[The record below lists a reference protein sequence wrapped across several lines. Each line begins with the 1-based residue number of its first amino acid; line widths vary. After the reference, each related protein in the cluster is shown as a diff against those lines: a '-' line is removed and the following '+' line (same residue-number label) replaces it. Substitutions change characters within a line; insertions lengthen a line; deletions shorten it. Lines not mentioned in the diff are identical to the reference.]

1 MPLRQISITFAETI
15 GIKMN
20 SNIRHCGVI
29 ESISGNRARI
39 RTLRSSAC
47 ESCEAKAG
55 CSGKRGMELRVDVVD
70 DRLAAHRPGDRV
82 VVEIPAKSGRQA
94 VAIGFGLPLVA
105 FVATLLALHAAGTS
119 DGRAA
124 MAGIAAIA
132 VYYLI
137 LYALRKRLNRHFTIH
152 LAEG

>member
-1 MPLRQISITFAETI
+1 
-15 GIKMN
+15 MN

-29 ESISGNRARI
+29 ESINGKRARV
-39 RTLRSSAC
+39 RTVRSSAC

-55 CSGKRGMELRVDVVD
+55 CGGKHGRELLVDVVD
-70 DRLAAHRPGDRV
+70 ERLEAHKPGDRV
-82 VVEIPAKSGRQA
+82 VVEIPARSGRQA
-94 VAIGFGLPLVA
+94 VAIGFGIPLAA

-119 DGRAA
+119 DEGAA
-124 MAGIAAIA
+124 LAGIAAIA

-137 LYALRKRLNRHFTIH
+137 IYMLRKRVNRHFTIH